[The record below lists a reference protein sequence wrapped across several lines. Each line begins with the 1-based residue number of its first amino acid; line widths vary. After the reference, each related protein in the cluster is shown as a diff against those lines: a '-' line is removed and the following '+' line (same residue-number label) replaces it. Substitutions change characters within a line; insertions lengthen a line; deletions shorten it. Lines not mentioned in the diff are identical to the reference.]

1 MELQGNGS
9 KPHVSTALLCVEKKT
24 VSETGNHHILNCLT
38 LQAIK
43 MDEEERKTM
52 EYDAQVSLFVPY

>member
-1 MELQGNGS
+1 M
-9 KPHVSTALLCVEKKT
+9 ALFNHPQAESYWDCVEKKT
-24 VSETGNHHILNCLT
+24 VSETGNHHILHCLT

-52 EYDAQVSLFVPY
+52 EYDAQVSLFVHY